1 MSEELKTWILLR
13 EDCKT
18 PKLFTIFHGGRS
30 LESTSTY
37 TYCIVKARD
46 RTSAKSTM
54 NELIRHLMPHEY
66 DKITIMD
73 PMIVEVRELVFT
85 PPTIIYD

>member
-1 MSEELKTWILLR
+1 MNEELKTWILLR

-18 PKLFTIFHGGRS
+18 PKLFTIFHGARS
-30 LESTSTY
+30 SEPTY
-37 TYCIVKARD
+37 TYCIVKARN

-54 NELIRHLMPHEY
+54 NELIRHLTPHEY

>member
-1 MSEELKTWILLR
+1 MNEELKTWILLR

-18 PKLFTIFHGGRS
+18 PKLFTIFPGRRS
-30 LESTSTY
+30 LEPTY
-37 TYCIVKARD
+37 TYCIIKARD
-46 RTSAKSTM
+46 RTGAKRTM
-54 NELIRHLMPHEY
+54 NELIRHLTPHEY